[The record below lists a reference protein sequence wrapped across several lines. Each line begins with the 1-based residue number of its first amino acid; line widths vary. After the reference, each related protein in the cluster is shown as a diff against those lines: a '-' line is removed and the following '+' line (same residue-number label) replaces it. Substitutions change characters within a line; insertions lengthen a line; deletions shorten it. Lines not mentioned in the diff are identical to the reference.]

1 MRFPRSY
8 GTLVHPTSFPSGYGM
23 GDFGPEAYRFIDF
36 LAHTGQTIWQV
47 LPLGT
52 TSTGN
57 SPYNS
62 YSAFAGNPYLI
73 SPDLL
78 LKKKLITPEEAKQ
91 AELPGTTKAEYS
103 KSYKSK
109 NILFK
114 KACTRFYNSHPEKMD
129 ELKSFSEQNSF
140 WLKDYTLFMVCLQ
153 NGGGKQWNEWSEG
166 LALRD
171 DKQLNRFQKEHSEE
185 IKYQTW
191 LQFEFYN
198 QWVNLKTYAN
208 ERKIRI
214 VGDIPIFVDFNS
226 ADVWANSE
234 FFEVDKKGN
243 PQLIS
248 GVPPDYF
255 SEKGQLWG
263 NPLYKWNILEKNN
276 FSWWIE
282 RFRQMLDLFDAVRID
297 HFRGFDEFWAVSPK
311 ETTAINGEWKAGP
324 AETFFRTIKKELG
337 DIPLIAEDLGHITP
351 GVEKLRDQFNFPG
364 MKVLHFAFNSDSSN
378 GFLPH
383 NYPQNCVVYTGTH
396 DNDTSIGWYHS
407 APEIEKHR
415 FREYTRSDG
424 SDVQWELIRLA
435 MLSAAD
441 QAVIPLQDFMNLNSE
456 HRMNK
461 PGTTENNWLWRYT
474 PEMLQNVDTNKIKN
488 LAKMGNRG
496 YRLSEGE

>member
-8 GTLVHPTSFPSGYGM
+8 GTLVHPTSFPSKYGM
-23 GDFGPEAYRFIDF
+23 GDFGPAAYHFIDF

-73 SPDLL
+73 SLGIL
-78 LKKKLITPEEAKQ
+78 AENNLITPEEAKQ
-91 AELPGTTKAEYS
+91 AELPVSTVAEYS
-103 KSYKSK
+103 QSYAHKD
-109 NILFK
+109 ILLK
-114 KACTRFYNSHPEKMD
+114 KASARFYKNQPEKSR
-129 ELKSFSEQNSF
+129 ELHLFAENNAF
-140 WLKDYTLFMVCLQ
+140 WLRDYTLFMACLKAED
-153 NGGGKQWNEWSEG
+153 GKQWNEWNPD

-171 DKQLNRFQKEHSEE
+171 NKTLNHYRREHSEE

-191 LQFEFYN
+191 LQYEFYS
-198 QWVNLKTYAN
+198 QWMNLKTYAN

-214 VGDIPIFVDFNS
+214 MGDIPIFVDYNS
-226 ADVWANSE
+226 ADVWANSQL
-234 FFEVDKKGN
+234 FEVDETGK
-243 PQLIS
+243 PQLVS

-263 NPLYKWNILEKNN
+263 NPLYKWDVLEKNN

-282 RFRQMLDLFDAVRID
+282 RFKQMLDLFDAVRID
-297 HFRGFDEFWAVSPK
+297 HFRGFDEFWTVSSK
-311 ETTAINGEWKAGP
+311 ETTAVNGEWKAGP
-324 AETFFRTIKKELG
+324 AETFFRAIKQEFG
-337 DIPLIAEDLGHITP
+337 EIPLIAEDLGFITP
-351 GVEKLRDQFNFPG
+351 GVEKLRDRFEFPG
-364 MKVLHFAFNSDSSN
+364 MKVLHFAFNSDSTN

-415 FREYTRSDG
+415 LREYTRSDG

-435 MLSAAD
+435 LLSSAD
-441 QAVIPLQDFMNLNSE
+441 QAVIPLQDFMNLGSE
-456 HRMNK
+456 HRMNT
-461 PGTTENNWLWRYT
+461 PGTTENNWQWRYT
-474 PEMLQNVDTNKIKN
+474 PEMLQNVDIGKIKK
-488 LAKMGNRG
+488 LAEMGNRG